1 MLLVKS
7 HKDTKSFA
15 MHTIPTLYLPTP
27 DLSTLIIPRPT
38 SVRLISQRL
47 NRLKANTLIVSK
59 MLNILAAQMQQGYC
73 VSG

>member
-15 MHTIPTLYLPTP
+15 MPTIPTLYLPTP